1 MNEPALRHI
10 FAARGELAAPL
21 DLGSGPAGVRRVVPI
36 EPGGQFE
43 GERISGEMV
52 GGHDWQL
59 VRNDGV
65 TEIDA
70 RYMLKTD
77 DGVMI
82 ECRNRGIR
90 HGPPDVMRRLAS
102 GEDVDPDAYY
112 FRTAPIFYA
121 PEGRYDWLNRSLFLC
136 SGARYPDAVI
146 VNFYEVT

>member
-1 MNEPALRHI
+1 MNEPELRHL
-10 FAARGELAAPL
+10 FAARGELATPL
-21 DLGSGPAGVRRVVPI
+21 DLGTGPTGVRRVVPI
-36 EPGGQFE
+36 EPGGRFE

-59 VRNDGV
+59 VRTDGV

-70 RYMLKTD
+70 RYLLRTD

-90 HGPPDVMRRLAS
+90 HGPPDVMRRLSS
-102 GEDVDPDAYY
+102 GEDVDPAAYY
-112 FRTAPIFYA
+112 FRTAPTFHA
-121 PEGRYDWLNRSLFLC
+121 PDGRYDWLNRSLFLC
-136 SGARYPDAVI
+136 SGARFPDAVI